1 MPTVNKKQKRYPWQ
15 PAQKPFEQ
23 MKDRAWSQ
31 ALYNSWRWRK
41 LAKAEIMQE
50 PYCAECYKKGI
61 VNTENLQRDHVD
73 GFTNEDEFWNGRRQ
87 TLCRWHNMNK
97 AQRKGAETINKLTG
111 KGQKGGAAGSSTG

>member
-15 PAQKPFEQ
+15 SAPKPFEQ

-41 LAKAEIMQE
+41 MAKAEIVQE
-50 PYCAECYKKGI
+50 PYCAMCYEHGI
-61 VNTENLQRDHVD
+61 VTTDNLQRDHVD

-87 TLCRWHNMNK
+87 TLCKWHNMNK
-97 AQRKGAETINKLTG
+97 AQRKGAEATNKKNHG
-111 KGQKGGAAGSSTG
+111 NKANDRKC